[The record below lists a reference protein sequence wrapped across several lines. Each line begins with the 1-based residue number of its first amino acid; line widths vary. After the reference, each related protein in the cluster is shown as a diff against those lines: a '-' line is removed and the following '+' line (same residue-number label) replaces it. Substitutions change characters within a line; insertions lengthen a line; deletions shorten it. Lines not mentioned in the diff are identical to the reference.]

1 MNMAPDELGLLTREA
16 LLGGLP
22 ARRAST
28 LLFAIESRAAHLSA
42 QAHQATAW
50 YLTEKTEAERE
61 RAFLKALAQGRD
73 LPVQPTI
80 QNLERYAP
88 QWADLLPAEPGIR
101 AALARLL
108 GQKYTFTYQ
117 DVPALRQALGLNE
130 PAVQQAY
137 QRLYGQPLDAIFA
150 PTIAWRE
157 RLRWARARLGGWIED
172 LPPVWTVFA
181 LTLTETVGATVLAL
195 PIALAGVGPL
205 VGVALLLVL
214 GLANILTIVA
224 ISEVVTRNGNVRYG
238 HAFFGR
244 MVADYL
250 GSAGSVI
257 LAPAL
262 LILLFLALMAY
273 YVGVATTLAS
283 ATGVRAEIW
292 AALLFLVNLYVLRR
306 QSLNATVA
314 SALLIG
320 AVNIA
325 LILIL
330 SLLALPHVRAA
341 NLLYLNLPFVGGRP
355 FDTSILTLIFGVIMA
370 AYFGHI
376 STGNC
381 ARLVLQRDPSG
392 RSLIRGNIAALAV
405 ALLIYSVWVIA
416 VNGAVAPS
424 ELASQSGTS
433 LAPLAAVVGPIVYPF
448 GLVYVVL
455 GMGMASIHFALALFN
470 QMREWLPA
478 PSNPADRAAQ
488 ASGLLA
494 RVRAVVLSR
503 GGHFGLCIAPVAV
516 IFLVIE
522 WLLLTG
528 QASFAGPLGFLGA
541 LAIPLLAG
549 IFPMLMLAASRRK
562 GELVPGLTFGFLGH
576 PLVVVGVYLL
586 FLVSIVLHGALIWR
600 DPAQRL
606 AALFVGVAV
615 LGMTLLCLRRGM
627 LAPRVVVELRVNL
640 NAGGRATFSII
651 SSGRPAPA
659 DVWLKYDDG
668 EQHIAAASGEVPA
681 FPSLQ
686 SATFQL
692 PATSARELKV
702 WAHTIT
708 PEGASGS
715 LPARLTVYDGEERRA
730 VDLGQSGG
738 QVVLR
743 LNHEQCRLEVAFPAS
758 SPVSQLLPLQEGVRV

>member
-1 MNMAPDELGLLTREA
+1 MTPDELGLLTREA
-16 LLGGLP
+16 LLAGLP
-22 ARRAST
+22 ARRSST
-28 LLFAIESRAAHLSA
+28 LLFAIESRATHLSA

-50 YLTEKTEAERE
+50 YLSEKTAVERE
-61 RAFLKALAQGRD
+61 RAFLEALAQGRD
-73 LPVQPTI
+73 LPVQPSI
-80 QNLERYAP
+80 QDLERYAS
-88 QWADLLPAEPGIR
+88 QWADLVPAEPGVR
-101 AALARLL
+101 AAIAQLL
-108 GQKYTFTYQ
+108 GRKYTFTERN
-117 DVPALRQALGLNE
+117 VPALRQALGLNE

-137 QRLYGQPLDAIFA
+137 HRLYGQPLSAIFA

-195 PIALAGVGPL
+195 PIAVAGVGPL
-205 VGVALLLVL
+205 VGVALLLIL
-214 GLANILTIVA
+214 GLVNMLTIVA

-250 GSAGSVI
+250 ASAASVI

-273 YVGVATTLAS
+273 YVGVATTMAS

-292 AALLFLVNLYVLRR
+292 AAVLFLVNLAILRR

-341 NLLYLNLPFVGGRP
+341 NLLYLNLPFVDGRP
-355 FDTSILTLIFGVIMA
+355 FDPSILTLIFGVIMA
-370 AYFGHI
+370 AYFGHL

-381 ARLVLQRDPSG
+381 ARVVLQRDPSG
-392 RSLIRGNIAALAV
+392 RSLIRGNIAALVV

-424 ELASQSGTS
+424 ALASQSGTS
-433 LAPLAAVVGPIVYPF
+433 LPALAAEVGPIVYPF
-448 GLVYVVL
+448 GVAFVVL

-470 QMREWLPA
+470 QMREWLPT
-478 PSNPADRAAQ
+478 PLNTSDRAARR
-488 ASGLLA
+488 AGFVGW
-494 RVRAVVLSR
+494 VRAVAWSR
-503 GGHFGLCIAPVAV
+503 GGHFGLCIAPVAA

-522 WLLLTG
+522 WLLLRG
-528 QASFAGPLGFLGA
+528 QESFAGPLGFLGA
-541 LAIPLLAG
+541 LVVPLLGG
-549 IFPMLMLAASRRK
+549 IFPILMLAASRRK
-562 GELVPGLTFGFLGH
+562 GEFVPGLTLGFLGH
-576 PLVVVGVYLL
+576 RLVIVGVYLI
-586 FLVSIVLHGALIWR
+586 FLVSIFLHGALIWH
-600 DPAQRL
+600 DPLQRV
-606 AALFVGVAV
+606 AALLVGVTV

-627 LAPRVVVELRVNL
+627 LAPRVVVELRVER
-640 NAGGRATFSII
+640 NAGERATFNII
-651 SSGRPAPA
+651 SSGRPAPV
-659 DVWLKYDDG
+659 DVWLDYDDG
-668 EQHIAAASGEVPA
+668 EQHIAAASGEVRA

-686 SATFQL
+686 LARFQL
-692 PATSARELKV
+692 PAAPARELKV
-702 WAHTIT
+702 WAHAIT
-708 PEGASGS
+708 PDGISES
-715 LPARLTVYDGEERRA
+715 LPVFLTVYDGDEQQ
-730 VDLGQSGG
+730 VFDLGRSGG
-738 QVVLR
+738 QTL
-743 LNHEQCRLEVAFPAS
+743 LHLAHEFCRLEISFPVPLS
-758 SPVSQLLPLQEGVRV
+758 YPLRSQAGARV

>member
-1 MNMAPDELGLLTREA
+1 MAPDELGLLTREA

-50 YLTEKTEAERE
+50 YLTEKTAAEHE
-61 RAFLKALAQGRD
+61 RAFLEALAQGRD

-80 QNLERYAP
+80 QALERYAP
-88 QWADLLPAEPGIR
+88 QSADLLPAEPPVR
-101 AALARLL
+101 AAIAQLL

-117 DVPALRQALGLNE
+117 DVPALRQALRLNE

-137 QRLYGQPLDAIFA
+137 QRLYGQPLSAIFA

-181 LTLTETVGATVLAL
+181 LTLTETVGATILAL

-205 VGVALLLVL
+205 VGVGLLLIL
-214 GLANILTIVA
+214 GLANMLTIVA

-238 HAFFGR
+238 HAFFGG

-292 AALLFLVNLYVLRR
+292 AAVLFLVNLYVLRR
-306 QSLNATVA
+306 ESLNATVA
-314 SALLIG
+314 SALLNG

-424 ELASQSGTS
+424 ALASQSGTS
-433 LAPLAAVVGPIVYPF
+433 LAPLAAEVGPIVYPF

-455 GMGMASIHFALALFN
+455 GMGMASIHFTLALFN

-478 PSNPADRAAQ
+478 PSKPADRAAQ
-488 ASGLLA
+488 AAGLLA
-494 RVRAVVLSR
+494 RIRAVALSR

-541 LAIPLLAG
+541 LAVPLLGG

-562 GELVPGLTFGFLGH
+562 GELVPGLTLDFLGH

-586 FLVSIVLHGALIWR
+586 FLVGIFLHGALIWR
-600 DPAQRL
+600 DPPQRL
-606 AALFVGVAV
+606 AALLVGVAV
-615 LGMTLLCLRRGM
+615 LGMTLLCLHRGM
-627 LAPRVVVELRVNL
+627 LVPRVVVELRVDR

-651 SSGRPAPA
+651 LSGRPAPA
-659 DVWLKYDDG
+659 EVWLKYDDG
-668 EQHIAAASGEVPA
+668 EQHIAAANGEVPA
-681 FPSLQ
+681 FPWLR

-692 PATSARELKV
+692 PATPARELKV
-702 WAHTIT
+702 WAHAIT
-708 PEGASGS
+708 PEGASAS
-715 LPARLTVYDGEERRA
+715 LPACLTMYDGEERRE
-730 VDLGQSGG
+730 VDLGRSGG

-743 LNHEQCRLEVAFPAS
+743 LNHEPCRLEVAFPAS
-758 SPVSQLLPLQEGVRV
+758 SLVSYPVSSTEGADL

>member
-1 MNMAPDELGLLTREA
+1 MGPDDLGLLTREA

-50 YLTEKTEAERE
+50 YLTEKTAAERE
-61 RAFLKALAQGRD
+61 RAFLEALAQGRD

-80 QNLERYAP
+80 QDLERYAP
-88 QWADLLPAEPGIR
+88 QWADLVPAEPGVR
-101 AALARLL
+101 AAIARLL
-108 GQKYTFTYQ
+108 GRKYTFTDQ
-117 DVPALRQALGLNE
+117 GVPALRQALGLNE
-130 PAVQQAY
+130 PTVQQAY
-137 QRLYGQPLDAIFA
+137 HRLYGRPLDTIFVPA
-150 PTIAWRE
+150 IAWPE
-157 RLRWARARLGGWIED
+157 RLRWAGARLGRWIED
-172 LPPVWTVFA
+172 LPPFWTVFA
-181 LTLTETVGATVLAL
+181 LTLTETVGATILAL

-205 VGVALLLVL
+205 VGVALLLIL
-214 GLANILTIVA
+214 GLINILTIVA
-224 ISEVVTRNGNVRYG
+224 ISEVVTRNGSVRYG

-244 MVADYL
+244 LVADYL

-273 YVGVATTLAS
+273 YVGVATTMAS
-283 ATGVRAEIW
+283 VTGVRAEIW
-292 AALLFLVNLYVLRR
+292 AAVLFLVNLIVLRR

-370 AYFGHI
+370 AFFGHI

-392 RSLIRGNIAALAV
+392 RSLIRGNIAALVV

-416 VNGAVAPS
+416 VNGTVAPAA
-424 ELASQSGTS
+424 LAGQSGTI
-433 LAPLAAVVGPIVYPF
+433 LPPLAAEVGPIVYPF
-448 GLVYVVL
+448 GVVYAIL

-478 PSNPADRAAQ
+478 PSNRADRAARP
-488 ASGLLA
+488 AGLLEW
-494 RVRAVVLSR
+494 VRAVALSR
-503 GGHFGLCIAPVAV
+503 GGHFVLCIAPVAA

-528 QASFAGPLGFLGA
+528 QESFAGPLGFLGA
-541 LAIPLLAG
+541 LAIPLLGG
-549 IFPMLMLAASRRK
+549 IFPILMLAASRRK
-562 GELVPGLTFGFLGH
+562 GELVPGLAFGVLGH
-576 PLVVVGVYLL
+576 PLLVVGVYLL
-586 FLVSIVLHGALIWR
+586 FLVSIFLHGALIWR
-600 DPAQRL
+600 DPPQRL
-606 AALFVGVAV
+606 AAFSSAW
-615 LGMTLLCLRRGM
+615 LCL
-627 LAPRVVVELRVNL
+627 A
-640 NAGGRATFSII
+640 
-651 SSGRPAPA
+651 
-659 DVWLKYDDG
+659 
-668 EQHIAAASGEVPA
+668 
-681 FPSLQ
+681 
-686 SATFQL
+686 
-692 PATSARELKV
+692 
-702 WAHTIT
+702 
-708 PEGASGS
+708 
-715 LPARLTVYDGEERRA
+715 
-730 VDLGQSGG
+730 
-738 QVVLR
+738 
-743 LNHEQCRLEVAFPAS
+743 
-758 SPVSQLLPLQEGVRV
+758 